1 MTPEQTE
8 HRVFLNRYYRAARPI
23 YDVTRKYY
31 LFGRDRALEGLLA
44 APWASL
50 VEVGP
55 GTGRNLEILQ
65 RRRAWALYGGIE
77 AADAMLERAAARCP
91 WAHFQRAFA
100 EDADYAAVL
109 GAPPQRIL
117 FSYCLSMVQQREEAL
132 QRALAGGTRRRG
144 ARGRLRRP
152 ARPATPARRGPAH
165 VARAVPRDAARAG
178 LAGGARGGHGLGA
191 RSLLR
196 ARAPA
201 PAAVTQDCDAASR
214 AASSVRVV
222 GSR

>member
-1 MTPEQTE
+1 LTPEQSE

-31 LFGRDRALEGLLA
+31 LFGRDRALAQLLA
-44 APWASL
+44 MPWSSL
-50 VEVGP
+50 IEVGP

-65 RRRAWALYGGIE
+65 RRRAWAVYGGIE

-117 FSYCLSMVQQREEAL
+117 FSYCLSMVQRRDEAL
-132 QRALAGGTRRRG
+132 QHALASVAPGGEVHVVDFADLRG
-144 ARGRLRRP
+144 LPGPLAAGLRAWLGLYRVTPLEPGWLAALGAEMVFGPGRYYVLARLRRP
-152 ARPATPARRGPAH
+152 A
-165 VARAVPRDAARAG
+165 
-178 LAGGARGGHGLGA
+178 
-191 RSLLR
+191 
-196 ARAPA
+196 
-201 PAAVTQDCDAASR
+201 
-214 AASSVRVV
+214 
-222 GSR
+222 

>member
-31 LFGRDRALEGLLA
+31 LFGRDRALEQMLA
-44 APWASL
+44 APWGSL

-77 AADAMLERAAARCP
+77 AADAMLERATARCP

-117 FSYCLSMVQQREEAL
+117 FSYCLSMVQRREAAL
-132 QRALAGGTRRRG
+132 QRAVDSLGPGGEVHVVDFADLAGLPAPLAAALRAWLKVYRVTPLDPGWLAAHG
-144 ARGRLRRP
+144 AELTFGPGRYYVIARLRR
-152 ARPATPARRGPAH
+152 
-165 VARAVPRDAARAG
+165 RA
-178 LAGGARGGHGLGA
+178 
-191 RSLLR
+191 
-196 ARAPA
+196 
-201 PAAVTQDCDAASR
+201 
-214 AASSVRVV
+214 
-222 GSR
+222 

>member
-109 GAPPQRIL
+109 GAPPQRIF
-117 FSYCLSMVQQREEAL
+117 FSYCLSMVQRREEAL
-132 QRALAGGTRRRG
+132 QHALSQVAPGGEVHVVDFADLRGLPRPLAAGLRAWLELYRVTPLEPGWLAGLG
-144 ARGRLRRP
+144 ADMVLGPGRYYVLARLRRP
-152 ARPATPARRGPAH
+152 
-165 VARAVPRDAARAG
+165 
-178 LAGGARGGHGLGA
+178 
-191 RSLLR
+191 
-196 ARAPA
+196 
-201 PAAVTQDCDAASR
+201 Q
-214 AASSVRVV
+214 
-222 GSR
+222 